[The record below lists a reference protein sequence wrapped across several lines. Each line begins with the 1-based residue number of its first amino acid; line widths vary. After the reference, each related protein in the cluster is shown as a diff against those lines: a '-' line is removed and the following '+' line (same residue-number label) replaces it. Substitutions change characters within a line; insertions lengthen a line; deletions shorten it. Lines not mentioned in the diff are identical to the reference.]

1 MIRQATVT
9 IDGREVPI
17 EGERNLLELVRKAR
31 IELPT
36 FCYHSELSIYGAC
49 RLCLVQVEGR
59 GIQGACSTPPEPGLR
74 IRTNTEELREIRRI
88 TLELL
93 LANHDGQCPTCVKSA
108 DCKLQALARRMGVE
122 KVRFKAPPRPAPI
135 DDSSPS
141 LIRDPNKCVL
151 CGDCVRVC
159 SEIQGIG
166 AIDFAFRGSHAAVV
180 PAFGKKLGDVECVN
194 CGQCAA
200 FCPTG
205 ALTPRPEIADVW
217 KALDDPR
224 KKVVA
229 QIAPAVRVALGEAFG
244 QPAGSQTTGRIVAA
258 LKALGFIGVYD
269 TSFTAD
275 LTVIEEGMEF
285 LERKTKGIR
294 LPQFTSCCPAWVK
307 YAEQYYPE
315 LLPNLSSCKSPQQ
328 MFGSLARE
336 ALPGILNI
344 PAEDLVVVSIMPCTA
359 KKFEARRPEFE
370 KNGRRDVDFVLTT
383 QELARMIEEA
393 GLDFG
398 GLDPE
403 SLDMPFGFHT
413 GAGVIFGNTGGVSEA
428 VLRFAVE
435 KVTGKP
441 LARVDFQEVRGE
453 GGLREARLSIN
464 DIPVKIA
471 IVHGLANAKLVADQV
486 RAGTSDYDLIEVMTC
501 PGGCIGGAGQPVSYN
516 GQARRRR
523 TKDLYD
529 ADKNLPLHKSQEN
542 PFIEQ
547 CYKQHLGEIG
557 GKTAHRLLHT
567 PYHSRK
573 RLESEPIPLS
583 EGNGEKKILV
593 KVCAGTACFVRGSQK
608 LLHALLAHVKE
619 HSLQNLVDVRANFC
633 SEQCSSGPTVIIG
646 DKVLQHCTLE
656 IAREVLE
663 AELASHQG

>member
-1 MIRQATVT
+1 MIKQATVT
-9 IDGREVPI
+9 IDGKEIPI

-36 FCYHSELSIYGAC
+36 FCYHSDLSIYGAC

-93 LANHDGQCPTCVKSA
+93 LANHDGSCPTCIKSA

-166 AIDFAFRGSHAAVV
+166 AIDFAFRGSHASVV

-205 ALTPRPEIADVW
+205 ALAPRSETADVW
-217 KALDDPR
+217 KALDNPHR
-224 KKVVA
+224 KVVA
-229 QIAPAVRVALGEAFG
+229 QIAPAVRVALGEAFNL
-244 QPAGSQTTGRIVAA
+244 PASAETTGRIVAA
-258 LKALGFIGVYD
+258 LKAIGFHAVYD

-285 LERKTKGIR
+285 LGRKTKGGR

-307 YAEQYYPE
+307 YAEQYYPD

-328 MFGSLARE
+328 MFGALARE
-336 ALPGILNI
+336 ALPKMLDV

-359 KKFEARRPEFE
+359 KKFEARRPEFA
-370 KNGRRDVDFVLTT
+370 KDGRRDVDFVLTT

-393 GLDFG
+393 GLDFA

-403 SLDMPFGFHT
+403 SLDMPFGFHS

-441 LARVDFQEVRGE
+441 LAKIDFQEVRGE
-453 GGLREARLSIN
+453 GGLREASMTLN
-464 DIPVKIA
+464 GTTVKIA
-471 IVHGLANAKLVADQV
+471 IVHGLANAKLVAERV
-486 RAGTSDYDLIEVMTC
+486 KAGTSDYDLIEVMSC
-501 PGGCIGGAGQPVSYN
+501 PGGCIGGAGQPVAHN
-516 GQARRRR
+516 ANIKRIR
-523 TKDLYD
+523 TKGLYD
-529 ADKNLPLHKSQEN
+529 ADKNLPLHKAQDN
-542 PFIEQ
+542 PFIDK
-547 CYKQHLGEIG
+547 CYQEHLGEVG
-557 GKTAHRLLHT
+557 GPVAHRLLHT
-567 PYHSRK
+567 HYHSRR
-573 RLESEPIPLS
+573 RLESESLPLS
-583 EGNGEKKILV
+583 EGVGDQKIQV

-608 LLHALLAHVKE
+608 LLHALLAHVEE

-656 IAREVLE
+656 MAHEVLD
-663 AELASHQG
+663 AELASHT